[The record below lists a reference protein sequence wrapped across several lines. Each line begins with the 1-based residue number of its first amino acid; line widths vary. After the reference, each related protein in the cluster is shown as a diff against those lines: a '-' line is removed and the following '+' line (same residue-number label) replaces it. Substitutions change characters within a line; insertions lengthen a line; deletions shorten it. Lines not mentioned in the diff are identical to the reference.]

1 MQVRLRPQLRALRSD
16 EALLDEA
23 DARRRH
29 RAIRLSP
36 IGGASARHL
45 IDHVD
50 GVAAAQE
57 ELRPALATV
66 GRAGEIGSGLAPA
79 VDHHDRVGMIEL
91 LRDLELHVHLP
102 DHRRAL
108 DRAVDPAAYEEI
120 TLLGDDERTVGCG
133 LGGRR
138 GVDRNCAHDGN
149 GRGDNEHD
157 VVLTEHGPVSLRR
170 RSYTSY
176 RGRPTGCGL
185 SRAASSTIPPPFQGE
200 VSVGQAN
207 TE

>member
-1 MQVRLRPQLRALRSD
+1 M
-16 EALLDEA
+16 
-23 DARRRH
+23 
-29 RAIRLSP
+29 SP

-120 TLLGDDERTVGCG
+120 TLLGDDERTIGCG
-133 LGGRR
+133 LGRGR
-138 GVDRNCAHDGN
+138 GVDRDRADDGN
-149 GRGDNEHD
+149 GRGDNEHH
-157 VVLTEHGPVSLRR
+157 VVLGEHAWKSSPPAFCVV
-170 RSYTSY
+170 
-176 RGRPTGCGL
+176 RGARFGA
-185 SRAASSTIPPPFQGE
+185 RASSRSRTSSAHSNRTDEDGE
-200 VSVGQAN
+200 RVRLAQKRWGTA
-207 TE
+207 ER